1 MGSDHVSLPRK
12 TGSDG
17 SAVKMTRMTLSR
29 HSEARGFMPLLKT
42 GEIYRRLGQEICHA
56 RMQNQRLVFGI
67 GLFGSKHA
75 VVSRSIA
82 LAACRSGVPKPS
94 VNWL

>member
-1 MGSDHVSLPRK
+1 
-12 TGSDG
+12 
-17 SAVKMTRMTLSR
+17 MTRLTLSR
-29 HSEARGFMPLLKT
+29 HSEAGGFMPLLKT
-42 GEIYRRLGQEICHA
+42 GEIHRRLGQEICYA
-56 RMQNQRLVFGI
+56 RMQNQPLVFRI
-67 GLFGSKHA
+67 GFFGSKLS